1 MENRLFKVS
10 SAVSTAVTN
19 LLNGAITSL
28 AGPVGVTLTQ
38 PRLIL
43 RHLRVLNKST
53 SAVTCS
59 FWVGAT
65 GASAAGTEFAFT
77 GESIPANSHADW
89 YGEYELDSTDFV
101 TGSAGGATSIV
112 ANFEFE
118 AGFA

>member
-1 MENRLFKVS
+1 MEARLFKTI

-19 LLNGAITSL
+19 LVNVAVTSL

-38 PRLIL
+38 PRAVL

-59 FWVGAT
+59 FWLGAT
-65 GASAAGTEFAFT
+65 GASAAGTELAFA

-89 YGEYELDSTDFV
+89 YGELEMDSTDFI

-112 ANFEFE
+112 LNAELE
-118 AGFA
+118 IGFA